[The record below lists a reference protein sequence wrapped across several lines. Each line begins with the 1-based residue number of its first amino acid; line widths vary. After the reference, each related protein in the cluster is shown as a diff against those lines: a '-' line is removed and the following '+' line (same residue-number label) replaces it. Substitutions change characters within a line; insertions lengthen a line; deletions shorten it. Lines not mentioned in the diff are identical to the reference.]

1 MVKNTRKAES
11 SNLEMLKSS
20 TKIGIIDESEERKKK
35 KRRKFPFESIAGR
48 ELE

>member
-20 TKIGIIDESEERKKK
+20 TKIGIIDESEEREK